1 MMIFNRKQRFSIRK
15 LSIGAASILVGF
27 CLAGQVVSAD
37 EVQAA
42 PTSLVATTGPA
53 VASAGE
59 GVQEV
64 APVEAQA
71 SSEALPE
78 AVVKNSEEVKPQAV
92 AAEAP
97 AEKPVTEEPKLDTVA
112 EKSVTTTESAS
123 INSDESKV
131 TLPRKLV
138 RSMKSWL
145 CGKWFRLMQAVSIL
159 ALSN

>member
-15 LSIGAASILVGF
+15 LSIGAASVLVGF

-42 PTSLVATTGPA
+42 PTSIVATTGPA

-64 APVEAQA
+64 APVEAQT
-71 SSEALPE
+71 SSESLPE
-78 AVVKNSEEVKPQAV
+78 AVVKNSEEIKPQAV

-97 AEKPVTEEPKLDTVA
+97 AEKPVIEE
-112 EKSVTTTESAS
+112 
-123 INSDESKV
+123 N
-131 TLPRKLV
+131 
-138 RSMKSWL
+138 
-145 CGKWFRLMQAVSIL
+145 
-159 ALSN
+159 